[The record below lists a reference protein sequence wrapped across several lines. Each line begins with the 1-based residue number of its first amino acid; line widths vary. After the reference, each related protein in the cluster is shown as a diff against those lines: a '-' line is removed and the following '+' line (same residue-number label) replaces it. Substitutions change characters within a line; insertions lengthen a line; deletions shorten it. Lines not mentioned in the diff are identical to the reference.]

1 MSNSSGVS
9 AAAKTPDLSPAA
21 LVYIE
26 KVRQATRRLRAR
38 EISRDNSA
46 RENVQESLD
55 ALRDV
60 AAFDVEVPTASTRRE
75 WEYLKVTVK
84 KLTSWYLRYL
94 AGQLNAFGGQVQRLG
109 ETLAAR
115 TDGLE
120 AAADELAARMEL
132 AEERLGRLEA
142 MNNARTTRTKRGP
155 SKDAAVE
162 N

>member
-1 MSNSSGVS
+1 MACQRPPKPPIWAGGARLYRQGPPGD
-9 AAAKTPDLSPAA
+9 AAFEGEGD
-21 LVYIE
+21 
-26 KVRQATRRLRAR
+26 
-38 EISRDNSA
+38 SRDNSA

-55 ALRDV
+55 ALGDV
-60 AAFDVEVPTASTRRE
+60 ATFDVEVPTASTRRE
-75 WEYLKVTVK
+75 WEYLKVAVK
-84 KLTSWYLRYL
+84 RLTSWYLRYL

-109 ETLAAR
+109 EALAAR

-120 AAADELAARMEL
+120 TAADELAARMEL

-142 MNNARTTRTKRGP
+142 MSNARTPRAKRGP

>member
-1 MSNSSGVS
+1 MSKSSGVS
-9 AAAKTPDLSPAA
+9 AAAKTPDLGPAA
-21 LVYIE
+21 LVYID

-60 AAFDVEVPTASTRRE
+60 ATFDVEVPTASTRRE
-75 WEYLKVTVK
+75 WEYLKVAVK
-84 KLTSWYLRYL
+84 RLTSWYLRYL

-109 ETLAAR
+109 EALAAR

-120 AAADELAARMEL
+120 TAADELAARMEL

-142 MNNARTTRTKRGP
+142 MSNARTPRAKRGP